1 MRVLTGIQPSGR
13 THIGNYLGMIRP
25 TLELQ
30 GTGESFVFIAD
41 YHALTSLS
49 DPAALRTHVREMAV
63 DFLASGLDPARTVFF
78 RQSAVPEVHE
88 LAWYLSTLTPMGL
101 LERCHSYKDKTAR
114 GLPAHHG
121 LFAYPVLM
129 AADILLYDGDKVPVG
144 KDQKQH
150 LEVARDIAQKFN
162 DTFGPVFKLPEPVIR
177 PDGATVP
184 GTDGQKM
191 SKSYGNTIDLADPE
205 PAFRKKIMGI
215 KTDSTPVDQPKP
227 LENSTILLLA
237 EALGDAALV
246 ASLRQQMSQGG
257 SGYGDLKKQ
266 LFQALWD
273 HFADFRRRREDIL
286 RDPGQV
292 DAVLAHGASRAR
304 EAAAATLTRVRR
316 AVGILP

>member
-13 THIGNYLGMIRP
+13 THIGNYFGMIRP

-30 GTGESFVFIAD
+30 GTAESFVFIAD
-41 YHALTSLS
+41 YHALTSLP
-49 DPAALRTHVREMAV
+49 DPVALRTHVREMAV
-63 DFLASGLDPARTVFF
+63 DLLASGLDPARTVFF

-101 LERCHSYKDKTAR
+101 LERCHSYKDKTTR
-114 GLPAHHG
+114 GLPANHG

-129 AADILLYDGDKVPVG
+129 AADILLYDSDKVPVG

-177 PDGATVP
+177 PDAATVP

-191 SKSYGNTIDLADPE
+191 SKSYRNTIDLADPE
-205 PAFRKKIMGI
+205 PTFRKKIMGI

-246 ASLRQQMSQGG
+246 ASLRQQMLQGG
-257 SGYGDLKKQ
+257 IGYGDLKKQ

-273 HFADFRRRREDIL
+273 HFADFRRRREEIL

-292 DAVLAHGASRAR
+292 DVILDHGASRAR
-304 EAAAATLTRVRR
+304 EAAAATLTRVRH